1 MARLMSP
8 AFYLLIC
15 IASLGVA
22 RADDTFRCGSKIIAV
37 GMTRTAVLTSCGE
50 PTSKTEEAVPV
61 RSGNQVVGTTT
72 MHRWT
77 YESYSATRVLVF
89 DADKLVSIQ

>member
-1 MARLMSP
+1 MANLASRT
-8 AFYLLIC
+8 FFLLIC
-15 IASLGVA
+15 ISSLGVA

-37 GMTRTAVLTSCGE
+37 GMTQAAVLKSCGE
-50 PTSKTEEAVPV
+50 PTSKTDEAVPV

-89 DADKLVSIQ
+89 DEDKLVSIQ